1 MPPPGAPSDPG
12 TDAYAS
18 RKLLGRLWRG
28 YLSPH
33 KWTMA
38 VAGLFMVIEGSTL
51 AALSWMLKP
60 LFDRVFVAGD
70 ADAIWWVG
78 GAILS
83 LFVIR
88 AVTLIVNRSLLT
100 RVAMKTSTSMQTDLL
115 AHVLTLDGPFFQSN
129 PPGALIERVQGDT
142 IAVQSVW
149 QVLIT
154 GIGRDAVALASLFG
168 VALAIDPG
176 WTLTALVGAPL
187 LILPSHAV
195 QRYIRR
201 KTGHVRGEAAKRATR
216 LDEIFHGIT
225 AVKLNRMEGY
235 QLSRFRQIVD
245 GIVRAEVKT
254 AASRA
259 TIPALI
265 DIVTG
270 LGFFGVLLLA
280 GPEITRGERSVG
292 EFMSFF
298 TAMSLAFQ
306 PLRRLGDM
314 AGTWQIAAASLERL
328 YKLFDTRPAIVRAA
342 NPVTTRP
349 ADTGIR
355 FENVRLSYGE
365 NPVLRGLS
373 FAAEPGKTTAIVG
386 PSGAGKSTV
395 FNLLTRMVDPG
406 AGRIAIGGVEI
417 GTFDLAALR
426 DLFSVVTQDATLFD
440 ETIRENVLLG
450 RSDVPEAALKA
461 ALDAAHVSAFAE
473 TLPEGL
479 ETPAGPRGS
488 GLSGGQRQRVA
499 IARAL
504 LRDAP
509 ILLMDEAT
517 SALDAA
523 SEALVQD
530 ALDRLSKG
538 RTTLVIAHRLATVR
552 GADKIV
558 VMDRGEVVEEGTHEA
573 LIARNGLYAGLCRLQ
588 FSDGGRTGREAER

>member
-1 MPPPGAPSDPG
+1 
-12 TDAYAS
+12 
-18 RKLLGRLWRG
+18 
-28 YLSPH
+28 
-33 KWTMA
+33 
-38 VAGLFMVIEGSTL
+38 
-51 AALSWMLKP
+51 
-60 LFDRVFVAGD
+60 
-70 ADAIWWVG
+70 
-78 GAILS
+78 
-83 LFVIR
+83 
-88 AVTLIVNRSLLT
+88 
-100 RVAMKTSTSMQTDLL
+100 
-115 AHVLTLDGPFFQSN
+115 
-129 PPGALIERVQGDT
+129 
-142 IAVQSVW
+142 
-149 QVLIT
+149 
-154 GIGRDAVALASLFG
+154 
-168 VALAIDPG
+168 
-176 WTLTALVGAPL
+176 
-187 LILPSHAV
+187 
-195 QRYIRR
+195 
-201 KTGHVRGEAAKRATR
+201 
-216 LDEIFHGIT
+216 
-225 AVKLNRMEGY
+225 
-235 QLSRFRQIVD
+235 
-245 GIVRAEVKT
+245 
-254 AASRA
+254 
-259 TIPALI
+259 
-265 DIVTG
+265 
-270 LGFFGVLLLA
+270 
-280 GPEITRGERSVG
+280 
-292 EFMSFF
+292 
-298 TAMSLAFQ
+298 
-306 PLRRLGDM
+306 
-314 AGTWQIAAASLERL
+314 
-328 YKLFDTRPAIVRAA
+328 
-342 NPVTTRP
+342 
-349 ADTGIR
+349 
-355 FENVRLSYGE
+355 
-365 NPVLRGLS
+365 
-373 FAAEPGKTTAIVG
+373 
-386 PSGAGKSTV
+386 
-395 FNLLTRMVDPG
+395 MVDPG

>member
-1 MPPPGAPSDPG
+1 
-12 TDAYAS
+12 
-18 RKLLGRLWRG
+18 
-28 YLSPH
+28 
-33 KWTMA
+33 MA
-38 VAGLFMVIEGSTL
+38 VAGFFMVIEGSTL

-70 ADAIWWVG
+70 AGAIWWVG

-83 LFVIR
+83 LFMIR
-88 AVTLIVNRSLLT
+88 AVTLIINRSLLT
-100 RVAMKTSTSMQTDLL
+100 RVAMKTSTTMQTDLL
-115 AHVLTLDGPFFQSN
+115 AHVLTLDGPFFQTN

-142 IAVQSVW
+142 IAVQGVW
-149 QVLIT
+149 QLLIT
-154 GIGRDAVALASLFG
+154 GIGRDAVALVTLFG
-168 VALAIDPG
+168 VAVAIDPG
-176 WTLTALVGAPL
+176 WTLTALIGAPI
-187 LILPSHAV
+187 LILPSRAV

-201 KTGHVRGEAAKRATR
+201 KTSHVRGEAAKRATR

-225 AVKLNRMEGY
+225 AVKLNRMETY

-245 GIVRAEVKT
+245 RIVRAEVKT

-259 TIPALI
+259 TMPALI

-280 GPEITRGERSVG
+280 GPEITRGDRSVG

-328 YKLFDTRPAIVRAA
+328 YRLFDAQPAISRAA
-342 NPVTTRP
+342 DPVTVPP

-355 FENVRLSYGE
+355 FEDVRLSYGD
-365 NPVLRGLS
+365 NTVLRGLS
-373 FAAEPGKTTAIVG
+373 FVAEPGQTTAIVG

-395 FNLLTRMVDPG
+395 FNLLTRMVDPES
-406 AGRIAIGGVEI
+406 GRITVGGTGI
-417 GTFDLAALR
+417 DAFDIATLR

-450 RSDVPEAALKA
+450 RSDVPDTALTA
-461 ALDAAHVSAFAE
+461 ALDAAHVSAFADA
-473 TLPEGL
+473 LPDRL
-479 ETPAGPRGS
+479 ETQAGPRGS

-504 LRDAP
+504 LRNAP

-538 RTTLVIAHRLATVR
+538 RTTLVIAHRLSTVR

-558 VMDRGEVVEEGTHEA
+558 VMDRGEVVEEGTHDT
-573 LIARNGLYAGLCRLQ
+573 LLARNGLYAGLCRLQ
-588 FSDGGRTGREAER
+588 FSDGPDVAREAGR